1 MEEYKLRIDKWLWAV
16 RIFKTRKITSDA
28 CKSGKVK
35 INNRRIKP
43 SYLIKVGEKITV
55 IKDIIKYEYAVTGL
69 IEKRVSSKI
78 AITNYIDN
86 TPDQE
91 LNKHKSSLV
100 ISIPRRKKGEGR
112 PTKKE
117 RRELEKIKRKF

>member
-16 RIFKTRKITSDA
+16 RIFKTRKIASDA

-35 INNRRIKP
+35 IKNRRIKP

-69 IEKRVSSKI
+69 IEKRVS
-78 AITNYIDN
+78 ATLAQQNYIDN
-86 TPDQE
+86 TPE
-91 LNKHKSSLV
+91 EEKVKEM
-100 ISIPRRKKGEGR
+100 RKF
-112 PTKKE
+112 
-117 RRELEKIKRKF
+117 EKIKRKF

>member
-16 RIFKTRKITSDA
+16 RIFKTRKIASDA

-35 INNRRIKP
+35 IKNRRIKP

-55 IKDIIKYEYAVTGL
+55 IKYIVKYEYAVTGL

-78 AITNYIDN
+78 AIKNYIDN
-86 TPDQE
+86 TPEQE
-91 LNKHKSSLV
+91 LHKLKSSLV

-117 RRELEKIKRKF
+117 RRKLEKIKRKF